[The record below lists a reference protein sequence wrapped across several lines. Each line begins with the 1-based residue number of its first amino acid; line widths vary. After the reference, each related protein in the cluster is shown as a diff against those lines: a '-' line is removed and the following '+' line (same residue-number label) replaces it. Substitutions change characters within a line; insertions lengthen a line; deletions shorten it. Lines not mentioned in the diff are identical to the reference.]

1 MQGRV
6 EEKER
11 EGLRKELFAVLKQ
24 LSSTLSIVTLALVSS
39 SNTDRIARMWFGS
52 WQAAKAHRLP
62 AVYQFLLFLVT
73 FLTAVPFHL
82 MTTLSVLS
90 SKNNKGVQSVG
101 QISRHRR
108 DSSPLWAS
116 ATSQSVQSNYNL
128 QWQLELQRRWAA
140 KKRKEKAAKKRKEKA
155 AKRVLTKSRSM
166 RWWTRKSPTRR
177 MHSPLPS
184 IVTAQADVGRSSST
198 RIPPVICEK
207 MKLIRVTQWWCG
219 HSPHLSSQAL
229 AIWLAL
235 KLFLHSPHW
244 GCSPERVVL
253 VDHCPQLWSADTAG
267 RGGGWRRRC
276 FALRHRVMSALIR
289 HKWSHRAVEVEWEIQ
304 G

>member
-128 QWQLELQRRWAA
+128 QLAIGVPAERWAV
-140 KKRKEKAAKKRKEKA
+140 KKEKKKKQQKEYLQSLDRCA
-155 AKRVLTKSRSM
+155 GGRESR
-166 RWWTRKSPTRR
+166 
-177 MHSPLPS
+177 
-184 IVTAQADVGRSSST
+184 Q
-198 RIPPVICEK
+198 
-207 MKLIRVTQWWCG
+207 
-219 HSPHLSSQAL
+219 
-229 AIWLAL
+229 
-235 KLFLHSPHW
+235 
-244 GCSPERVVL
+244 
-253 VDHCPQLWSADTAG
+253 
-267 RGGGWRRRC
+267 RGECIHRCLQSWRRRQMLAGPPARE
-276 FALRHRVMSALIR
+276 FHRSSVKR
-289 HKWSHRAVEVEWEIQ
+289 WS
-304 G
+304 